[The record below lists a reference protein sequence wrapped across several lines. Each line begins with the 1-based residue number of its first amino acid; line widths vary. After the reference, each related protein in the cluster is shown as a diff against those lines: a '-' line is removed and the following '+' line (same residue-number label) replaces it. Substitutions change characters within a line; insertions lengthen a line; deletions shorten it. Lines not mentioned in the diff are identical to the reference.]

1 MSQRTIGSNLSLTDR
16 LEEYSGDDNRFD
28 RHQTRT
34 LLEEHGD
41 TGEGLTFTE
50 DDLFTVREA
59 LGGEDTYASGYVLL
73 DEENQEAVYLS
84 QARVQDN
91 ELRANIE
98 RKGEISEVIRE
109 LAQSYRNNASIN
121 EDPEYL
127 VE

>member
-16 LEEYSGDDNRFD
+16 LEEYSEDDNRFD

-34 LLEEHGD
+34 LLEEHGNSQ
-41 TGEGLTFTE
+41 
-50 DDLFTVREA
+50 DDLITVEEA
-59 LGGEDTYASGYVLL
+59 LGGEDTHASGYVLL
-73 DEENQEAVYLS
+73 DEENHEAAYLPT
-84 QARVQDN
+84 ADFHGDELVAPVQQ
-91 ELRANIE
+91 
-98 RKGEISEVIRE
+98 KGDMSEVLIN